1 MRPSRSGHGL
11 RIFLALGFLL
21 HRSAHAEIGGF
32 KGPDPEVLDF
42 CNATEDDQAVR
53 VEAESD
59 FHGPLMIAE
68 ISNATIGYFR
78 FGDQTTGRPPL
89 LVFAPFGYTMGDMP
103 RPAMRSL
110 AAHQEVILFDHRGQ
124 GFSTD
129 YSNDSPSIV
138 SMAND
143 AMELVEAL
151 HLSTKPNVLSFSLGS
166 CVALAVAVL
175 HGPSFASFV
184 IASGSAGSPNSP
196 PATAWAQSVLLD
208 PEARPLEQLAIVYPL
223 QYQSAA
229 QAACDWYLNADPLA
243 PDPYNFTTA
252 SRQAF
257 ALVEFFLS
265 ETRVWD
271 GLPGVK
277 NSLLLMGGEED
288 VVMPV
293 DSQKLVA
300 ARAARAWSIVF
311 KEAGHT
317 AVLQFPEVAFAIMEQ
332 FLTFE
337 SSLG

>member
-223 QYQSAA
+223 QYQSVPVGD
-229 QAACDWYLNADPLA
+229 QGMGRPPRREEQPPADGRRGGCRHARRLPEA
-243 PDPYNFTTA
+243 RR
-252 SRQAF
+252 SKGCES
-257 ALVEFFLS
+257 LVHRFQGGGAHS
-265 ETRVWD
+265 GPPVPRG
-271 GLPGVK
+271 GLCHHGTI
-277 NSLLLMGGEED
+277 SH
-288 VVMPV
+288 
-293 DSQKLVA
+293 
-300 ARAARAWSIVF
+300 F
-311 KEAGHT
+311 
-317 AVLQFPEVAFAIMEQ
+317 
-332 FLTFE
+332 
-337 SSLG
+337 

>member
-257 ALVEFFLS
+257 ALVEFVRKLG
-265 ETRVWD
+265 RVT
-271 GLPGVK
+271 
-277 NSLLLMGGEED
+277 SLWGIASPLEGSCTPAMG
-288 VVMPV
+288 
-293 DSQKLVA
+293 
-300 ARAARAWSIVF
+300 
-311 KEAGHT
+311 T
-317 AVLQFPEVAFAIMEQ
+317 
-332 FLTFE
+332 
-337 SSLG
+337 